1 MPSSLVDTSPS
12 SYRQFL
18 VQAGYAITLVSMVCA
33 FLSFYL
39 SNTPLR
45 LASIAFGTVLYIG
58 MFAASRNTPL
68 KTASIILFAI
78 SVPFA
83 IANAWVSDFKS
94 LVVPFAFLSSLAGAW
109 YALEYRKTRTLFEF
123 AFWLYLAM
131 TMYLIVIRGFGPD
144 DFDDFFSGIGRNG
157 YSAILVAAACGYIVS
172 REVRHLPSSPVLMGA
187 ALVASIFL
195 YGRSSIASLAAIFA
209 VVALNRAPRISTIVI
224 VAAICFVLFDF
235 AEIQSLNQLDTNFK
249 SGVESERWDMIDEYR
264 RALDGHTFVSGVS
277 LATLPTVVAYDG
289 NPHNAF
295 LRLHSYL
302 GISALIFILI
312 FIWSVVRLAGEKRL
326 LLLTVLVAVLFRAF
340 TDIILIFG
348 TADLFFMPLLL
359 YPFFEFYWPQHLST
373 ASLPGSKLMEA

>member
-1 MPSSLVDTSPS
+1 MSSGQLDTLPNSR
-12 SYRQFL
+12 RQLL
-18 VQAGYAITLVSMVCA
+18 VQSGFAITLISGLCA

-45 LASIAFGTVLYIG
+45 LTSIAFGTLLYIG
-58 MFAASRNTPL
+58 MLAASRNTAL
-68 KTASIILFAI
+68 KTASIVLFAI

-83 IANAWVSDFKS
+83 IANAWISDFKS
-94 LVVPFAFLSSLAGAW
+94 LVVPFTFLSGLAGAW
-109 YALEYRKTRTLFEF
+109 YALEYRKTRAIFEY

-131 TMYLIVIRGFGPD
+131 TIYLIVVKGYGPAN
-144 DFDDFFSGIGRNG
+144 FDDFFSGIGRNG

-172 REVRHLPSSPVLMGA
+172 REVRQLPSSPVLIGA

-209 VVALNRAPRISTIVI
+209 VVALKRAPRISTIVI
-224 VAAICFVLFDF
+224 VAAIWFVVFDF
-235 AEIQSLNQLDTNFK
+235 AEFQSINQLDTNFR
-249 SGVESERWDMIDEYR
+249 SGVDSARWDMIDEYR
-264 RALDGHTFVSGVS
+264 AALDGHTFVSGVN
-277 LATLPTVVAYDG
+277 LATLPTVVANDG

-302 GISALIFILI
+302 GISALIFFLI
-312 FIWSVVRLAGEKRL
+312 FIWSVARLADEKRL

-359 YPFFEFYWPQHLST
+359 YPFFELYWPQRLST
-373 ASLPGSKLMEA
+373 APLPGSKLMEA